1 MSRQTPLT
9 VTHRFCTTLTVP
21 HTLPDT
27 PPPYRF
33 VTNKGVERFKIV
45 NVVQEKPVLLCEVEV
60 LEEDEDESE
69 DVSAPLLNR

>member
-1 MSRQTPLT
+1 
-9 VTHRFCTTLTVP
+9 VP
-21 HTLPDT
+21 HALPDT
-27 PPPYRF
+27 LLPYRF

-69 DVSAPLLNR
+69 DVSGTWIFQMCHTCHVRYNCHICHI

>member
-1 MSRQTPLT
+1 
-9 VTHRFCTTLTVP
+9 
-21 HTLPDT
+21 LPDT
-27 PPPYRF
+27 PLPYRF